1 MSVRVV
7 ARIRPT
13 LGEKE
18 LEKDT
23 IVRAE
28 SSVEGKPF
36 NVVRIPNPKNEAE
49 EFSFTFNGVY
59 DQSTT
64 QEELFTN
71 EVAPHLKSLFNGL
84 DVMVFAYGVTGTGK
98 THTMRGGLK
107 LSERGII
114 PRLLSGIYRRG
125 RKVTKDSGNE
135 TVVTVTLSY
144 YEIYNDKVYD
154 LFESPDKRSLAGL
167 PLREKDG
174 KTFVVGLSEH
184 ACDDL
189 KDFERL
195 YIEANNNRSTAG
207 TKLNAQ
213 SSRSHAILMVKVT
226 QTNGDETLIST
237 ASAIDLAGSEDNRR
251 TENNKE
257 RLVESAS
264 INKSLFVLSSCID
277 AIGRGD
283 KRIPFRESKMT
294 RILSLGQNNGI
305 TIMILNLA
313 PLRSYHLDTLSSL
326 NVSSRAKRI
335 EVREIENEVVF
346 TQPPRKTAQLTGG
359 SMNRQPLR
367 PLANAHNTHAAN
379 LAAQKGDKPAK
390 AFSVYSDKSKTTG
403 PPRSIAPQT
412 VRRSD
417 PSNKRPAESSTNSR
431 PTKMVRPNTNGMR
444 IAAELSSAR
453 IEEMVER
460 KVQEALAARALDQPA
475 VAPTEISDAVQRR
488 LEALEKKI
496 ESGEAEDARAEGLR
510 FLLMAKQHKERGEDS
525 SALKMYELAVPF
537 FPGQEKLQKKI
548 DHLKAKIQA
557 KREDAAARMPPP
569 EVVVTR
575 SDIETRKTPAIMP
588 IASLPSP
595 PISFEVPNDDPPAKQ
610 RRAKASADSD
620 DEFNGFEAMHEA
632 DSFEDEDSFS
642 HRTAKSKKSKSKP
655 AASRSALSVFS
666 DEADHNEMQPPTPRT
681 KHLLDIVN
689 SRNVAMIKGLSGVG
703 AKKARDLVEYL
714 ELQNED
720 EGGEI
725 RNLQQLI
732 AVPGLGKRSVERAY
746 EGIVAALLV

>member
-7 ARIRPT
+7 ARVRP
-13 LGEKE
+13 LLPKE
-18 LEKDT
+18 LDKDT
-23 IVRAE
+23 IVRVE
-28 SSVEGKPF
+28 SNILKL
-36 NVVRIPNPKNEAE
+36 PNPKNEAE
-49 EFSFTFNGVY
+49 EFSFTFNSVY
-59 DQSTT
+59 DMGTT

-71 EVAPHLKSLFNGL
+71 EVAPHLKSLFQGL

-125 RKVTKDSGNE
+125 RKVTKDSGDE
-135 TVVTVTLSY
+135 TTVTVTLSY

-154 LFESPDKRSLAGL
+154 LFESPEKRSLAGL
-167 PLREKDG
+167 PIREKDG

-207 TKLNAQ
+207 TSLNAQ

-251 TENNKE
+251 TDNNKE

-346 TQPPRKTAQLTGG
+346 TQPPRKTAPLSGT
-359 SMNRQPLR
+359 SMARQPLR
-367 PLANAHNTHAAN
+367 PLANAHNTHANA
-379 LAAQKGDKPAK
+379 AAQKGDKPAK
-390 AFSVYSDKSKTTG
+390 SFSVYTDKSKSTG
-403 PPRSIAPQT
+403 PPRSAAPRANT
-412 VRRSD
+412 TS
-417 PSNKRPAESSTNSR
+417 KRPSDSSTSSR
-431 PTKMVRPNTNGMR
+431 PTKMARPNPVGMR
-444 IAAELSSAR
+444 SGAELSSAK

-460 KVQEALAARALDQPA
+460 KVQEALAARQPA
-475 VAPTEISDAVQRR
+475 NSSTEISEAVQRR

-537 FPGQEKLQKKI
+537 FPGQEKLHKKI
-548 DHLKAKIQA
+548 EHLKSKIQA
-557 KREDAAARMPPP
+557 KKDDAAARAAGQP
-569 EVVVTR
+569 EMEKRRALAT
-575 SDIETRKTPAIMP
+575 MP
-588 IASLPSP
+588 IGALPSSP
-595 PISFEVPNDDPPAKQ
+595 KSFEIQSDVPAKQ
-610 RRAKASADSD
+610 RKTKGGAESD
-620 DEFNGFEAMHEA
+620 DEFNGSAVFQA
-632 DSFEDEDSFS
+632 DDYEDDDSFS
-642 HRTAKSKKSKSKP
+642 YRATKSKKPRAKP
-655 AASRSALSVFS
+655 AAKSALRVFS
-666 DEADHNEMQPPTPRT
+666 DEADANGLEPPTPRT
-681 KHLLDIVN
+681 RHLLDIVN

-703 AKKARDLVEYL
+703 AKKARDLVEFL
-714 ELQNED
+714 ELQNDD
-720 EGGEI
+720 EGGNI

-746 EGIVAALLV
+746 EGITALLV